1 MKFWQVVSFAEPD
14 QLLGIAQAAEEAGFH
29 GVLVSDHLFFPG
41 KLESRYPYS
50 EDGVPGFDGT
60 TPFPDPWATIAAMS
74 SVTRTLRFAP
84 MVFILPLRHPI
95 EVAKTV
101 GTLAIH
107 SGGRVVLGAG
117 AGWIREEFEAL
128 GVPWKARGKR
138 MNEMV
143 EIMRRLWTGEMVEY
157 HGEVFDLPAMQMSP
171 APPAPPPIYFGGIS
185 EPAMRRAARIG
196 QGWFGTGNTVEEAT
210 VFLDRIHGYR
220 REYGTDGDPFD
231 ALVPLAG
238 APDADLFARLEAEHG
253 MTSTTALPFLY
264 TLGPS
269 STLAQKRDS
278 MMRFGEAFIRG

>member
-14 QLLGIAQAAEEAGFH
+14 QLPGIAQAAEEAGFH
-29 GVLVSDHLFFPG
+29 GILLADHLFFPG
-41 KLESRYPYS
+41 KLESKYPYS

-60 TPFPDPWATIAAMS
+60 TPFPDPWTTIAALS
-74 SVTRTLRFAP
+74 SVTKTLRFAP

-107 SGGRVVLGAG
+107 THGRVVLGCG
-117 AGWIREEFEAL
+117 AGWIREEFDVL
-128 GVPWKARGKR
+128 GVPWKGRGKR

-143 EIMRRLWTGEMVEY
+143 EILRLLWTGEMIEY

-171 APPAPPPIYFGGIS
+171 APAAPPPIYFGGIS

-196 QGWFGTGNTVEEAT
+196 QGWFGTGNTVEQAT
-210 VFLDRIHGYR
+210 ELLDRLHGYR
-220 REYGTDGDPFD
+220 RECGTDGEPFD

-238 APDADLFARLEAEHG
+238 APDTDLFARLEEEHG

-264 TLGPS
+264 TLGPG
-269 STLAQKRDS
+269 STLQQKRDS
-278 MMRFGEAFIRG
+278 MMRFGETFIRR